1 MAKENESYI
10 NQQNGLER
18 LIPDIKT
25 MIRLSHEIGSYE
37 QQLMSSVENT
47 GFKQAARQKEASDRL
62 SQKVM
67 ELRGELL
74 ALEKKWL

>member
-1 MAKENESYI
+1 M
-10 NQQNGLER
+10 NQQNALER

-37 QQLMSSVENT
+37 QQLMQSVENT
-47 GFKQAARQKEASDRL
+47 GFKQAAQQQAKSDRL

-67 ELRGELL
+67 ELRAELL